1 MTLTHSDLMSKAED
15 AMRTR
20 LSAAAKMASSSRK
33 TVALH
38 RSTMGTIS
46 TAEASLDR
54 FTQQLNNRKTV
65 SFDIDLA
72 ANCF

>member
-1 MTLTHSDLMSKAED
+1 
-15 AMRTR
+15 
-20 LSAAAKMASSSRK
+20 MASSSRK